1 MQSTYE
7 RIKLLAEKQKISIR
21 KVEEDLGFGNGT
33 LNRWRKNTPGADKL
47 SKVADY
53 FGVTTD
59 YLLGRT
65 ETPQFTSKDEK
76 DIQKKLTEMIDGLS
90 DDSSLAYLNNG
101 GTEIDEE
108 DAELIRSALERTL
121 RRSKL
126 LAKEKFTPK
135 KYRK

>member
-1 MQSTYE
+1 MTTFE
-7 RIKLLAEKQKISIR
+7 IIKKLAKQHDKSLQQ
-21 KVEEDLGFGNGT
+21 VAEDLNFSKN
-33 LNRWRKNTPGADKL
+33 LFYRWKTSDPKAKDL

-53 FGVTTD
+53 FGVTID

-108 DAELIRSALERTL
+108 DAELIKSALERTL

>member
-1 MQSTYE
+1 MTTFE
-7 RIKLLAEKQKISIR
+7 IIKKLAKQHDKSLQQ
-21 KVEEDLGFGNGT
+21 VAEDLNFSKN
-33 LNRWRKNTPGADKL
+33 LFYRWKTSDPKAKDL
-47 SKVADY
+47 AKVADY

-65 ETPQFTSKDEK
+65 ETPQFTSRDER
-76 DIQKKLTEMIDGLS
+76 DIQKKLTEMINGLS

-101 GTEIDEE
+101 STEIDEE
-108 DAELIRSALERTL
+108 DAELIKSALERTL

>member
-1 MQSTYE
+1 MTTFE
-7 RIKLLAEKQKISIR
+7 IIKKLANQHDKSLQQ
-21 KVEEDLGFGNGT
+21 VAEDLNFSKN
-33 LNRWRKNTPGADKL
+33 LFYRWKTSDPKAKDL
-47 SKVADY
+47 AKVADY
-53 FGVTTD
+53 FEVTTD

-108 DAELIRSALERTL
+108 DAELIKSALERTL

>member
-1 MQSTYE
+1 
-7 RIKLLAEKQKISIR
+7 KAKDLA
-21 KVEEDLGFGNGT
+21 
-33 LNRWRKNTPGADKL
+33 
-47 SKVADY
+47 KVADY

-65 ETPQFTSKDEK
+65 ETPQFTSKDER
-76 DIQKKLTEMIDGLS
+76 DIQKRLTEMINGLS